1 LGVVPVKEASVVI
14 AVSSPHRAES
24 LQAVQYAID
33 TIKSLTPIWKKEVYA
48 SEQAEWKE
56 NKECAWRST

>member
-1 LGVVPVKEASVVI
+1 MEASVVI

-24 LQAVQYAID
+24 LAAVQYAID
-33 TIKSLTPIWKKEVYA
+33 TLKSSIPIWKKEVYA
-48 SEQAEWKE
+48 SEGAEWKE

>member
-1 LGVVPVKEASVVI
+1 VI

-24 LQAVQYAID
+24 LAAVQYAID
-33 TIKSLTPIWKKEVYA
+33 TLKSSIPIWKKEVYA
-48 SEQAEWKE
+48 SEGAEWKE